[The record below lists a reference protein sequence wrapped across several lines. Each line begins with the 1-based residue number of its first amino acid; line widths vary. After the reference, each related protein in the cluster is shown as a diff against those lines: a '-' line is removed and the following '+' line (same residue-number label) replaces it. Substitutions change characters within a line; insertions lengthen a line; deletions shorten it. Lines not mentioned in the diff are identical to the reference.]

1 MRYNQPC
8 VCGRSSSGRARPC
21 QGRGS
26 EFEPRRPLQKETPSE
41 RMVFLFGIWQRAGLN
56 SLPRPARSALNQE
69 VRQGSRE
76 WLCHSWDAGKRV
88 RASSRTP
95 RRSPSCQPPPARCR
109 GAAAGTLPRNRL
121 ASSAAGG
128 ASALSSSRTP
138 RRSPSCQPPP
148 ARCRGA
154 AAGTLPRNRL
164 ASSAAGGASALS
176 SSRTPRRSP
185 SCQPP
190 PARYRGA
197 AAGTLPRNRLASS
210 AAGGASA
217 LSSSPAPKIT
227 THSGGD
233 FFRVLLGA
241 SRQGGQKDQSLSSLR
256 TAMNASV
263 GTCTVPRLRIF
274 FLPSFCFSSSFFLR
288 VMSPP

>member
-1 MRYNQPC
+1 
-8 VCGRSSSGRARPC
+8 
-21 QGRGS
+21 
-26 EFEPRRPLQKETPSE
+26 
-41 RMVFLFGIWQRAGLN
+41 MVFLFGIWQRAGLN

-176 SSRTPRRSP
+176 SS
-185 SCQPP
+185 
-190 PARYRGA
+190 
-197 AAGTLPRNRLASS
+197 
-210 AAGGASA
+210 
-217 LSSSPAPKIT
+217 PAPKNKT
-227 THSGGD
+227 TLWVVL
-233 FFRVLLGA
+233 FFWNVPRAEARKGTSAARKTCRGHVLVPVCA
-241 SRQGGQKDQSLSSLR
+241 SRRGGQKDQSLSSLR